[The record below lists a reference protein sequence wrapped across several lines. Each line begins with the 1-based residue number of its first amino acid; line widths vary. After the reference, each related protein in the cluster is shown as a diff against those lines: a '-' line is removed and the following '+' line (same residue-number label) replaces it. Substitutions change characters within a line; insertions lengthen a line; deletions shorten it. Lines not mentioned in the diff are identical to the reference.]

1 MRYKQWMSLCGVEKG
16 YKDFSFSSC
25 SFFYINFVNLV
36 VSKKGVLPKHVRK
49 FTPTYPCAVLK
60 SLKNLIDVRDVG
72 ADLEDLADA
81 SMLVC
86 GGNMRQ

>member
-1 MRYKQWMSLCGVEKG
+1 VVWRKGIKTSLSALVL
-16 YKDFSFSSC
+16 SFIS
-25 SFFYINFVNLV
+25 VNLV

-60 SLKNLIDVRDVG
+60 SWKNLIDVGDVG